1 MAIFES
7 FFLGSCPIVENE
19 MHHFEE
25 ILRNLPQ
32 KPDRSRLD
40 QYGVLIEELLDSG
53 WTYRAVA
60 RILVDKCNIH
70 ASISTI
76 HHFMRRRAKAKRNSS
91 KRHRTAPCSDPEASP
106 TARTEEEGNSTTE
119 TKTVDDSIYQRIAAL
134 KQQRPAPIQNT
145 DKLFHY
151 DPDKPLRL
159 PQKPE
164 PPKTIK

>member
-1 MAIFES
+1 MVIFKS
-7 FFLGSCPIVENE
+7 FFLGSCPIVKDE

-40 QYGVLIEELLDSG
+40 PYGGLIEELLDSG

-60 RILVDKCNIH
+60 RILVDKCNLH

-91 KRHRTAPCSDPEASP
+91 KRHRTAPCSDPEASL

-119 TKTVDDSIYQRIAAL
+119 TKTVDGSIYQRIAAL